1 MALCLQRV
9 GSVGLST
16 PRSYEKN
23 LATGLKSYQI
33 TLPTAARK
41 ELTSSGL
48 YNHRGS
54 WYVFLWV
61 AVGSGSVAV
70 GV

>member
-1 MALCLQRV
+1 MALCLRRV

-33 TLPTAARK
+33 TLPTAAWK
-41 ELTSSGL
+41 DLMSSGL

-54 WYVFLWV
+54 WYAFLCV
-61 AVGSGSVAV
+61 VVGPGSVAV